1 MTTSNDVSAAE
12 AVLNIRRTD
21 GEATVQSAIQR
32 LIEAH
37 DVRVTPQ
44 YATPGGPVD
53 LYCHNRR
60 LLLEVKAPGKA
71 TDPDASQAR
80 VNPESPKEQ
89 LERYMRS
96 EIERELSE
104 LPYLEAS
111 PWIGVVTDGLTWHVW
126 RYGHERGAVGQHI
139 RSPWR
144 PQTTDGLI
152 NFITQTLLAQGT
164 IGKPDIPA
172 DPLPVFK
179 AEYEALRKL
188 YERQGHRVRERTTK
202 RHLWLDMLRIASMEP
217 PTSATDRLFIT
228 HSFLIT
234 IARGVIESLAHP
246 HCDLIKAPDSLREG
260 FAGWI
265 VDTPAGTEW
274 SQSVFNRI
282 HTYEWRRYG
291 DVLRP
296 LYEALVDED
305 DRKIFGEYYTPD
317 WLAELMVEEVL
328 DDEWCRRSVAKAI
341 HAIETNGE
349 LRETGVLDPSCGS
362 GTFLY
367 HAARRILKAGG
378 TGLRDELPGRQAQI
392 VARLVNGI
400 DIHPVAAELAR
411 ATLLRALPALPPE
424 GHAALQIYQGDSLLI
439 QETGEFSLFDQN
451 QIIITS
457 KSGGTALLPQTFV
470 TNERF
475 PRYIK
480 KMIELAQ
487 DPNRPGLPAYIQ
499 QCVTDEGEQAAL
511 SAAYKELQEII
522 ERDGNSI
529 WTWYIVNIAGP
540 YLLADRKID
549 RVVANPPWVRM
560 ADVQNEHRKRQFER
574 FANKPM
580 GIWTGG
586 KQAPH
591 FDIASLFIKR
601 TREKYLAKPGSDP
614 AAWLVKKASL
624 RAGSWKKFREWHE
637 SVVTQTLDLEP
648 LQPFGGGDAQRSCV
662 LLERKRFEKVTTK
675 VETREIVASCTGR
688 RPERHAQLEGV
699 RERLQIVAATTPI
712 AKSASG
718 YLSGGEKPLFR
729 QGATMTPKVLTIIE
743 RVEDT
748 ENYAEKLVRTT
759 RSQHAP
765 WKERTQQVGR
775 VPAHWVRPI
784 LTSRD
789 VLPFATIETP
799 GKCIVPAGKGG
810 ELLNKPEYECE
821 FWNVLDGVYK
831 CYCGKGTNTPK
842 TLLKRIDFNETLSV
856 QMGRGSSNANTVH
869 VSAACGPRLQC
880 RGPVSA
886 DIMRA
891 TVASAEGVIDSTL
904 YYWQAPSKE
913 EAVYL
918 VTVLNTECLREAF
931 LQCRESGRHFHLH
944 PWRKVPIPR
953 FDNGNQKHREL
964 AELGTQAMAMVRGFM
979 ATIPQHLGQVGAS
992 RRIRRRLHEMGLAE
1006 RIDDV
1011 VRKIMPAGVAQA
1023 GK

>member
-1 MTTSNDVSAAE
+1 MSTSNDDNAAQ
-12 AVLNIRRTD
+12 AVLKIRRTD
-21 GEATVQSAIQR
+21 GEAKVQSGIQR

-37 DVRVTPQ
+37 DVYVTPQ
-44 YATPGGPVD
+44 YRTPGGPVD

-71 TDPDASQAR
+71 TDPDESQAR

-89 LERYMRS
+89 LERYLRS
-96 EIERELSE
+96 EIERELSD

-126 RYGHERGAVGQHI
+126 RYSHERGAVGQQVVS
-139 RSPWR
+139 RWT
-144 PQTTDGLI
+144 PQTTEGLN
-152 NFITQTLLAQGT
+152 NFIKTTLLTQGT

-179 AEYEALRKL
+179 FEYEALRNL
-188 YERQGHRVRERTTK
+188 YETQEHRVKERTTK

-217 PTSATDRLFIT
+217 AKAAIDRLFVT

-246 HCDLIKAPDSLREG
+246 SSDRIEAPESLREG

-265 VDTPAGTEW
+265 VDTPAGKEW
-274 SQSVFNRI
+274 SQNVFNRI

-296 LYEALVDED
+296 LYEALVDEH
-305 DRKIFGEYYTPD
+305 DRKVFGEYYTPD

-328 DDEWCRRSVAKAI
+328 DDKWCRRSVDKAV
-341 HAIETNGE
+341 HAIETREE
-349 LRETGVLDPSCGS
+349 LRDTGVLDPSCGS

-367 HAARRILKAGG
+367 HAARRILNAGG
-378 TGLRDELPGRQAQI
+378 TGLKDEPPGRQAQI

-411 ATLLRALPALPPE
+411 ATLLRALPALPSE
-424 GHAALQIYQGDSLLI
+424 GQAALQVYQGDSLLM
-439 QETGEFSLFDQN
+439 QRHSEHSLLDQN
-451 QIIITS
+451 QIMIGS
-457 KSGGTALLPQTFV
+457 KSGTALLPQTFV
-470 TNERF
+470 THEQF
-475 PRYIK
+475 PRYIRK
-480 KMIELAQ
+480 IIELAQ
-487 DPNRPGLPAYIQ
+487 DPNKPELPAYIQ
-499 QCVTDEGEQAAL
+499 KCVQDENEQASL
-511 SAAYKELQEII
+511 NDAYKELRKII
-522 ERDGNSI
+522 EKDGNSI

-560 ADVQNEHRKRQFER
+560 ADVQNEDRKRQLER
-574 FANKPM
+574 FANKQM
-580 GIWTGG
+580 DIWTGG

-601 TREKYLAKPGSDP
+601 TREKYIAKPKTDP

-624 RAGSWKKFREWHE
+624 QAGSWRKFREWHE

-662 LLERKRFEKVTTK
+662 LLERKRFEKITK
-675 VETREIVASCTGR
+675 VETSGIVASCTGR
-688 RPERHAQLEGV
+688 RPERNDQLEGV
-699 RERLQIVAATTPI
+699 RGRLEIVAATTPI
-712 AKSASG
+712 PKSASG
-718 YLSGGEKPLFR
+718 YLTDDKKALFR
-729 QGATMTPKVLTIIE
+729 QGATITPKVLTILE

-748 ENYAEKLVRTT
+748 ENYAEKLVQTT

-765 WKERTQQVGR
+765 WKDRAQQEGR
-775 VPAHWVRPI
+775 VPEHWIRAI

-789 VLPFATIETP
+789 VLPFAVGTP
-799 GKCIVPAGKGG
+799 GRCIVPAGKNGA
-810 ELLNKPEYECE
+810 LLERPEHECE
-821 FWNVLDGVYK
+821 FWKVLEDVYQN
-831 CYCGKGTNTPK
+831 YRGKGRNTPR
-842 TLLKRIDFNETLSV
+842 TLVEQIDFNEKLSV
-856 QMGRGSSNANTVH
+856 QMGRGSVNENTV
-869 VSAACGPRLQC
+869 LY
-880 RGPVSA
+880 PVSA

-891 TVASAEGVIDSTL
+891 TFTGAEGVIDSSL

-913 EAVYL
+913 EALYL
-918 VTVLNTECLREAF
+918 VTVLNAECLREAF
-931 LQCRESGRHFHLH
+931 LQCRESGRHFHQH

-953 FDNGNQKHREL
+953 FNNRNRKHREL
-964 AELGTQAMAMVRGFM
+964 AELGTQAITAVGTCM
-979 ATIPQHLGQVGAS
+979 ATTPQHLGQVGIS
-992 RRIRRRLHEMGLAE
+992 KRIRSCLHETRLAG
-1006 RIDDV
+1006 RIDDA
-1011 VRKIMPAGVAQA
+1011 VRKIMPAGVAQPKKTTTKPSA
-1023 GK
+1023 DENGPG